1 MPPAR
6 KDKIG
11 MKDIAEAAGVS
22 VMTVS
27 AALSGAGR
35 VSDTRKREI
44 VDLAHRM
51 GYRSNTAA
59 RLLKSKRVDDLGL
72 LIFEKE
78 ELIRENAGFMDMTVQ
93 FMQECLRN
101 NIHFQLEWFDCYR
114 NREALPQMLTNGLV
128 GGLLIAGAPQNAAR
142 HFIENDLA
150 LPFVTLC
157 ESGKY
162 SVGFDNENS
171 LRQAVY
177 YLASLGHTNIGLING
192 PETLK
197 VFQDFRH
204 AFDTAMNELSLLRPD
219 TFHAESQPA
228 GIFELELKKV
238 SGAFLETP
246 ARPTALLVFSGLF
259 TKAFISNLQRNGLRI
274 PEDVSIIC
282 HETVDWEAEKFSP
295 PISAV
300 ERKYDDL
307 IAAGVKMVRELM
319 DGQEIRCP
327 HTLIPP
333 SFTKRG
339 TVCPP
344 RKANQSIPAAA
355 HTR

>member
-44 VDLAHRM
+44 VALAHHM

-114 NREALPQMLTNGLV
+114 NAGKLPQMLTNGLI
-128 GGLLIAGAPQNAAR
+128 GGLLIAGAPQNAAKQL
-142 HFIENDLA
+142 IENELA
-150 LPFVTLC
+150 LPYVTLG
-157 ESGKY
+157 EPGKY
-162 SVGFDNENS
+162 SVYFDYGNQ
-171 LRQAVY
+171 LRQAIY
-177 YLASLGHTNIGLING
+177 YLASLGHSNIGLVNG
-192 PETLK
+192 PDSLNVFRNFRDTFDATL
-197 VFQDFRH
+197 D
-204 AFDTAMNELSLLRPD
+204 ELSLRHPD
-219 TFHAESQPA
+219 TFYAVSRPA
-228 GIFELELKKV
+228 GDFQSELRGV
-238 SGAFLETP
+238 SNAFMCTP
-246 ARPTALLVFSGLF
+246 NRPTALLVLSGLF
-259 TKAFISNLQRNGLRI
+259 TKAFIADLQRQGVRI
-274 PEDVSIIC
+274 PEDLSIIC
-282 HETVDWEAEKFSP
+282 YETLDWEAEKFSP
-295 PISAV
+295 PITAI
-300 ERKYDDL
+300 ERKYDGL
-307 IAAGVKMVRELM
+307 VATGVQMVRELM
-319 DGQEIRCP
+319 DGKEISRP
-327 HTLIPP
+327 HATIQPEFIKRETVRPP
-333 SFTKRG
+333 KTN
-339 TVCPP
+339 PI
-344 RKANQSIPAAA
+344 IPAVA

>member
-44 VDLAHRM
+44 VALAHRM

-114 NREALPQMLTNGLV
+114 NSEALPQMLTSGLV
-128 GGLLIAGAPQNAAR
+128 GGLLIAGAPQNAAK
-142 HFIENDLA
+142 HFIENDLV
-150 LPFVTLC
+150 LPSVTLC
-157 ESGKY
+157 EPGKY

-177 YLASLGHTNIGLING
+177 YLASLGHANIGLING
-192 PETLK
+192 PETLG
-197 VFQDFRH
+197 VFQGFRH
-204 AFDTAMNELSLLRPD
+204 AFDTAMSELSLLRPD
-219 TFHAESQPA
+219 TFHAENQPA
-228 GIFELELKKV
+228 GDFQYELRKV
-238 SGAFLETP
+238 TEAFLKTQT
-246 ARPTALLVFSGLF
+246 RPTALLVSSGLF
-259 TKAFISNLQRNGLRI
+259 TKAFISDLQRNGIRV
-274 PEDVSIIC
+274 PEDLSIIC
-282 HETVDWEAEKFSP
+282 HETVDWEAEAFSP
-295 PISAV
+295 PISAI

-327 HTLIPP
+327 NTLILP

-344 RKANQSIPAAA
+344 ERRNN
-355 HTR
+355 

>member
-44 VDLAHRM
+44 VALAHRM

-78 ELIRENAGFMDMTVQ
+78 DLIRENAMCMDMTIQ
-93 FMQECLRN
+93 FMKECLRN
-101 NIHFQLEWFDCYR
+101 GIHFQLEWFDCYR
-114 NREALPQMLTNGLV
+114 NANEIPQMLTNGLV
-128 GGLLIAGAPQNAAR
+128 GGLLIAGAPANAAKR
-142 HFIENDLA
+142 FIDKDLC
-150 LPFVTLC
+150 LPSVSLC

-162 SVGFDNENS
+162 SVNFDNGAQ

-177 YLASLGHTNIGLING
+177 YLASLGHTDIGLING
-192 PETLK
+192 PTEYA
-197 VFQDFRH
+197 VHRH
-204 AFDTAMNELSLLRPD
+204 NRALFEAALDELSLRRPD
-219 TFHAESQPA
+219 TLYIEDHPGDDFRNEIIRHLTQ
-228 GIFELELKKV
+228 
-238 SGAFLETP
+238 FLEAP
-246 ARPTALLVFSGLF
+246 NRPTAMLIHSGLF
-259 TKAFISNLQRNGLRI
+259 TKAFISGLQRRGLRV

-282 HETVDWEAEKFSP
+282 LETVDWEAEKFEP
-295 PISAV
+295 PITAV
-300 ERKYDDL
+300 ERRAAEL
-307 IAAGVKMVRELM
+307 IATGIRMVRELM
-319 DGQEIRCP
+319 DGRELRDAS
-327 HTLIPP
+327 TLIQPA
-333 SFTKRG
+333 FTKRG

-344 RKANQSIPAAA
+344 KNRKF
-355 HTR
+355 